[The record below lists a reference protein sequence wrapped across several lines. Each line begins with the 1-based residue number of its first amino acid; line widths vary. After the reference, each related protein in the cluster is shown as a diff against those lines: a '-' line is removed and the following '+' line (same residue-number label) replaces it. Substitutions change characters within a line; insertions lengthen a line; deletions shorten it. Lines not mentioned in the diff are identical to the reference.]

1 MTGGVT
7 ASPSSGMAQLDSG
20 RAIPG
25 RYDRFLSSSSAASV
39 VSSCVNP
46 TDLFAIVTSGGLRF
60 LDPSASGTSFG
71 LYSPSPY
78 EEGSSIYHHDP
89 KRLATDCSKL
99 SIASADCSD
108 LMTQSL
114 PNGYTQRSVGEP
126 VRRMM
131 LSLLGMSIGLGP
143 GVCAL

>member
-1 MTGGVT
+1 
-7 ASPSSGMAQLDSG
+7 MAQLDSG
-20 RAIPG
+20 RAVPG
-25 RYDRFLSSSSAASV
+25 RYDRFVASSSAASV

-46 TDLFAIVTSGGLRF
+46 KDLFTIVTSGGLRF
-60 LDPSASGTSFG
+60 LDPSASGTSF
-71 LYSPSPY
+71 

-89 KRLATDCSKL
+89 KRLAADCSKL
-99 SIASADCSD
+99 SISAADCSD

-131 LSLLGMSIGLGP
+131 LSLLGVSIGLGP